1 MESNNCTTADV
12 ARHSSLPEDCVDEEA
27 MRIPLAVLYSL
38 IFVVGLV
45 GNILALWVFFC
56 VQSTKNSV
64 HVFLLNVACADLLL
78 IFCLPFRIL
87 YHSHANTWTLSPIL
101 CNLVGNL
108 FYMNMYI
115 SITLL
120 GLISVDRYLKMHNR
134 AGRRRLL
141 STKRSV
147 FLCAIIWTVAFLFFL
162 PYMIFQSNTRPG
174 RCFHYKNLSEEKWK
188 AYINICGVLTFWS
201 VFISLMVSY
210 GKIALKLLRRSQ
222 ENPDLPSSPSFFQNA
237 RKSFFILFVFTIC
250 FLPYHMVRPFYIA
263 TQIQPTSLFWR
274 NVANTTNELTLVL
287 SALNSC
293 LDPVMYYLLSSSVR
307 KEVLNLVSRV
317 FCLPHAPEVSA
328 TSYTADMDGRK
339 TTDTPNQLSS
349 AKLQENNS

>member
-1 MESNNCTTADV
+1 MISFSVSALKWLNKTNIPFAVFFSWQDWNLTNMESNSCTTADV
-12 ARHSSLPEDCVDEEA
+12 ARHSSLPEDCVDEET

-38 IFVVGLV
+38 IFLVGLV

-87 YHSHANTWTLSPIL
+87 YHSHGNTWTLSPIL

-147 FLCAIIWTVAFLFFL
+147 FLCAVIWTVAFLFFL

-174 RCFHYKNLSEEKWK
+174 RLVLFLSEVFLFGSKSKNVLKWRLVFADVSTTK
-188 AYINICGVLTFWS
+188 TSMKTSGRPTSTF
-201 VFISLMVSY
+201 V
-210 GKIALKLLRRSQ
+210 GC
-222 ENPDLPSSPSFFQNA
+222 SPSG
-237 RKSFFILFVFTIC
+237 RYSFL
-250 FLPYHMVRPFYIA
+250 
-263 TQIQPTSLFWR
+263 
-274 NVANTTNELTLVL
+274 
-287 SALNSC
+287 
-293 LDPVMYYLLSSSVR
+293 
-307 KEVLNLVSRV
+307 
-317 FCLPHAPEVSA
+317 
-328 TSYTADMDGRK
+328 
-339 TTDTPNQLSS
+339 
-349 AKLQENNS
+349 

>member
-1 MESNNCTTADV
+1 
-12 ARHSSLPEDCVDEEA
+12 
-27 MRIPLAVLYSL
+27 
-38 IFVVGLV
+38 
-45 GNILALWVFFC
+45 
-56 VQSTKNSV
+56 
-64 HVFLLNVACADLLL
+64 
-78 IFCLPFRIL
+78 
-87 YHSHANTWTLSPIL
+87 
-101 CNLVGNL
+101 
-108 FYMNMYI
+108 
-115 SITLL
+115 
-120 GLISVDRYLKMHNR
+120 
-134 AGRRRLL
+134 
-141 STKRSV
+141 
-147 FLCAIIWTVAFLFFL
+147 
-162 PYMIFQSNTRPG
+162 
-174 RCFHYKNLSEEKWK
+174 
-188 AYINICGVLTFWS
+188 
-201 VFISLMVSY
+201 MVSY

-237 RKSFFILFVFTIC
+237 RKSFFILLVFTIC

-349 AKLQENNS
+349 AKLQENKSWTADFFGDIERHLISRGKDNCNWDVEQKEHCGKITVRNVFTTYTSCFSLSTLFVYVFKSHLR

>member
-1 MESNNCTTADV
+1 
-12 ARHSSLPEDCVDEEA
+12 ARSSVLQIYLTKGMGQIEASSSTQFDCVDEET

-87 YHSHANTWTLSPIL
+87 YHSHANTWTLKPIL
-101 CNLVGNL
+101 CSLVGNL
-108 FYMNMYI
+108 FYMNM
-115 SITLL
+115 
-120 GLISVDRYLKMHNR
+120 
-134 AGRRRLL
+134 
-141 STKRSV
+141 SV
-147 FLCAIIWTVAFLFFL
+147 FLCAVIWTLAFLFFL
-162 PYMIFQSNTRPG
+162 PYLIFQSNTR
-174 RCFHYKNLSEEKWK
+174 CFHYKDLREEKWK

-274 NVANTTNELTLVL
+274 NVANKANELTLVL

-317 FCLPHAPEVSA
+317 FCLPHAPEVS
-328 TSYTADMDGRK
+328 TKS
-339 TTDTPNQLSS
+339 L
-349 AKLQENNS
+349 KLGYRGNSCSRAAGVH